1 MLLIKS
7 YFLICILDKL
17 ELYNEFSEY
26 CKGFNI
32 EPLHRTKFLE
42 LWNGSFAHVKVR
54 EYKNVCGK
62 CQECAELSI
71 LRSSFRDSGRRR
83 ETTQL
88 HAFHRATYMGE
99 RAVYYQHQKDA
110 REFPDQYCSII
121 YDGMAQSH
129 TILPWEKNLHMSSHT
144 IDQHLQGVI
153 QHGQWTNIYR
163 SFWNIGGGAN
173 LAIHVLLL
181 DLHHRFERDGKLP
194 PTIYMRNDG
203 GSENSNKTFLAICE
217 LLVATRICKTVFVTR
232 LPVGHTHEDIDGIF
246 SRIWTAMRTESAI
259 SPQDYMR
266 EVKKALS
273 SKEGDKMKKAIFK
286 FIDLF
291 CVPDYKAFMEPHVDS
306 KFGRCFKEQWT
317 QLCFRFRAVDA
328 SDYFPN
334 GVEMHYRYALHI
346 CCISRLKLIS

>member
-1 MLLIKS
+1 M
-7 YFLICILDKL
+7 
-17 ELYNEFSEY
+17 
-26 CKGFNI
+26 
-32 EPLHRTKFLE
+32 EPLHRTKFLA
-42 LWNGSFAHVKVR
+42 LWDGSFAHVKVR

-163 SFWNIGGGAN
+163 SFGNIGGGAN

-181 DLHHRFERDGKLP
+181 DLHHRFERDGRLP
-194 PTIYMRNDG
+194 HTIYMRNDG

-217 LLVATRICKTVFVTR
+217 LLVATRICQTVFV
-232 LPVGHTHEDIDGIF
+232 L
-246 SRIWTAMRTESAI
+246 
-259 SPQDYMR
+259 
-266 EVKKALS
+266 
-273 SKEGDKMKKAIFK
+273 
-286 FIDLF
+286 
-291 CVPDYKAFMEPHVDS
+291 
-306 KFGRCFKEQWT
+306 
-317 QLCFRFRAVDA
+317 
-328 SDYFPN
+328 
-334 GVEMHYRYALHI
+334 
-346 CCISRLKLIS
+346 